1 MKLHELIKNKLWY
14 LNGATNRTSLSRWST
29 MIRRIHLAHSFK
41 TNNRQFIK
49 MEKLKNKT

>member
-41 TNNRQFIK
+41 IAIDNLSK
-49 MEKLKNKT
+49 WKTKE